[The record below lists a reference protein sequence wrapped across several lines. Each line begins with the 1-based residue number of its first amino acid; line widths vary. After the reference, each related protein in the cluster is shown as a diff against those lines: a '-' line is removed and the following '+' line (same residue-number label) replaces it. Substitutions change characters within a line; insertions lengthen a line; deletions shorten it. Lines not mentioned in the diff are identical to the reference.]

1 LGRQDRIQAGWV
13 IQFRVNPGSMLNGF
27 GGNVTQGQKVATRD
41 AYGDALV
48 KLGKKRNDVVVLD
61 ADLSGSTKTSKFA
74 KAFPDRF
81 FNIGIAEQDM
91 VGTAAGFAIAGK
103 LPFLST
109 FAVFATGRAWEQVR
123 QSVCYPNL
131 SVKIVAS
138 HAGITVGEDG
148 GSHQSVEDIAV
159 MRVIPNMTVIVPA
172 DGPETMQAIEAAADL
187 KGPCYVR
194 VGRNKVP
201 VISDAD
207 YAFRIGKAHVF
218 HEGKDA
224 AIIATGIMVAEALKA
239 RELLSAEGIDAGVI
253 NMSTIKPLDRD
264 AVVNAAKRCG
274 AVVTAEEHSIIGGL
288 GGAVA
293 ETLAENAPVPL
304 VRVGVKDSFGTSGD
318 LDGLLKHYGISADHV
333 AAAVREVVNK
343 KGARL

>member
-1 LGRQDRIQAGWV
+1 
-13 IQFRVNPGSMLNGF
+13 M
-27 GGNVTQGQKVATRD
+27 TKVATRD

-48 KLGKKRNDVVVLD
+48 SLGKKRNDVVVLD

-74 KAFPDRF
+74 KVFPDRF

-91 VGTAAGFAIAGK
+91 MGTAAGFAIAGK
-103 LPFLST
+103 LPFVST

-123 QSVCYPNL
+123 QSICYPNL

-159 MRVIPNMTVIVPA
+159 MRVIPHMTVIVPA
-172 DGPETMQAIEAAADL
+172 DGPETLQAVEAAAEH

-201 VISDAD
+201 TLFGED
-207 YAFRIGKAHVF
+207 YKFKIGKAHVF

-224 AIIATGIMVAEALKA
+224 AVIATGIMVAEALKA
-239 RELLSAEGIDAGVI
+239 HDLLKAEGIDAGVI
-253 NMSTIKPLDRD
+253 NMSTIKPID
-264 AVVNAAKRCG
+264 ADVVVAAATRCG

-293 ETLAENAPVPL
+293 EVLAEAAPVPL
-304 VRVGVKDSFGTSGD
+304 VRVGIKDAFGTSGD
-318 LDGLLKHYGISADHV
+318 CEGLLKHYGISAENI
-333 AAAVREVVNK
+333 ANAVKEVIKKKNK
-343 KGARL
+343 KL

>member
-1 LGRQDRIQAGWV
+1 MEDI
-13 IQFRVNPGSMLNGF
+13 
-27 GGNVTQGQKVATRD
+27 VTKVATRD

-48 KLGKKRNDVVVLD
+48 SLGKKRNDVVVLD

-74 KAFPDRF
+74 KAFPERF

-91 VGTAAGFAIAGK
+91 VGTAAGLAIGGK
-103 LPFLST
+103 LPFVST

-138 HAGITVGEDG
+138 HSGVTVGEDG

-172 DGPETMQAIEAAADL
+172 DGPETQQAIEAVAEY

-201 VISDAD
+201 TLFGED
-207 YAFRIGKAHVF
+207 YKFKIGKAHVF

-224 AIIATGIMVAEALKA
+224 AIIACGIMVAEAIKA
-239 RELLSAEGIDAGVI
+239 RDLLKAEGIDAGVI
-253 NMSTIKPLDRD
+253 NMSTIKPIDAD
-264 AVVNAAKRCG
+264 AVIAAAKRCG
-274 AVVTAEEHSIIGGL
+274 SIVTAEEHSIIGGL

-293 ETLAENAPVPL
+293 EVLAESAPAPL
-304 VRVGVKDSFGTSGD
+304 VRVGVRDAFGTSGD
-318 LDGLLKHYGISADHV
+318 QEALLKHYGISAEHIAD
-333 AAAVREVVNK
+333 AVKEVIK
-343 KGARL
+343 KKR

>member
-1 LGRQDRIQAGWV
+1 
-13 IQFRVNPGSMLNGF
+13 
-27 GGNVTQGQKVATRD
+27 VTQAQKVATRD

-48 KLGKKRNDVVVLD
+48 GLGKKRNDVVVLD

-91 VGTAAGFAIAGK
+91 MGTAAGLAIAGK
-103 LPFLST
+103 LPFVST

-123 QSVCYPNL
+123 QSICYPNL

-138 HAGITVGEDG
+138 HAGVTVGEDG

-159 MRVIPNMTVIVPA
+159 MRVIPHMTVIVPA
-172 DGPETMQAIEAAADL
+172 DGPETVQAIEAAAL
-187 KGPCYVR
+187 HKGPCYVR

-201 VISDAD
+201 TLFGAD
-207 YAFRIGKAHVF
+207 YTFKIGKAHVF

-239 RELLSAEGIDAGVI
+239 RDLLKAEGIDAGVI
-253 NMSTIKPLDRD
+253 NMSTIKPLDAG
-264 AVVNAAKRCG
+264 AVIAAAKRCG
-274 AVVTAEEHSIIGGL
+274 AIVTAEEHSIIGGL

-293 ETLAENAPVPL
+293 EVLAESAPAPL
-304 VRVGVKDSFGTSGD
+304 VRIGVKDTFGTSGD
-318 LDGLLKHYGISADHV
+318 YEGLLNHYGLSANDI
-333 AAAVREVVNK
+333 AGAVKEAVK
-343 KGARL
+343 KKKR

>member
-1 LGRQDRIQAGWV
+1 
-13 IQFRVNPGSMLNGF
+13 
-27 GGNVTQGQKVATRD
+27 VTKIATRD

-48 KLGKKRNDVVVLD
+48 ALGKKRNDVVVLD
-61 ADLSGSTKTSKFA
+61 ADLSGSTKTGKFA
-74 KAFPDRF
+74 KAFPERF

-91 VGTAAGFAIAGK
+91 VGTAAGLALAGK
-103 LPFLST
+103 VPFAST

-131 SVKIVAS
+131 NVKIVAS

-172 DGPETMQAIEAAADL
+172 DGPETLQAIEAVAEY

-201 VISDAD
+201 TLFGED
-207 YAFRIGKAHVF
+207 YKFKIGKAYVF
-218 HEGKDA
+218 NEGRDA
-224 AIIATGIMVAEALKA
+224 AIIATGLMVAESIRARDLLK
-239 RELLSAEGIDAGVI
+239 AEGIDAAVI
-253 NMSTIKPLDRD
+253 NMSTIKPLDTD
-264 AVVNAAKRCG
+264 TITAAAKRCG
-274 AVVTAEEHSIIGGL
+274 AIVTAEEHSIIGGL

-293 ETLAENAPVPL
+293 EVLAESAPVPM
-304 VRVGVKDSFGTSGD
+304 VRIGVKDAFGTSGD
-318 LDGLLKHYGISADHV
+318 QEGLLKHYGMSADDI
-333 AAAVREVVNK
+333 ATAVREVIK
-343 KGARL
+343 KKKR